1 MVCQGY
7 CLVINWLSCAILLQP
22 AEIYMEN
29 GLYVEAQRC
38 IQESSSIYPLSY
50 LSSYMVCSTTLES
63 WPGDTPHEYN
73 GRMNTMAVFVYQ
85 RGRILESQQNYS
97 DAKYHF
103 EAALSINPYHV
114 KSMTY
119 LVSNTPVSFPVTAP
133 PPSLTSSANKADK
146 LITTWY
152 QNLHWSADSHGDG
165 GEILDCDC
173 IRLFVGEK
181 HLLRCTAEKQ
191 Q

>member
-1 MVCQGY
+1 
-7 CLVINWLSCAILLQP
+7 
-22 AEIYMEN
+22 
-29 GLYVEAQRC
+29 
-38 IQESSSIYPLSY
+38 
-50 LSSYMVCSTTLES
+50 
-63 WPGDTPHEYN
+63 
-73 GRMNTMAVFVYQ
+73 MNTMAVFVYQ

-146 LITTWY
+146 LITT
-152 QNLHWSADSHGDG
+152 
-165 GEILDCDC
+165 
-173 IRLFVGEK
+173 
-181 HLLRCTAEKQ
+181 
-191 Q
+191 